1 MGKFIIAV
9 IVVAA
14 IFYAFHAGYV
24 GRWLGSVADSGMDSV
39 KSTQRDATK
48 LRPADAP
55 EAEKK

>member
-14 IFYAFHAGYV
+14 IFYAFQAGWI
-24 GRWLGSVADSGMDSV
+24 GKWLGAVTDSGIDSV
-39 KSTQRDATK
+39 RSTQREATK
-48 LRPADAP
+48 VSPVDAP

>member
-24 GRWLGSVADSGMDSV
+24 GRWLGSMTDSGIDSV
-39 KSTQRDATK
+39 RSTQRDATK
-48 LRPADAP
+48 LRPVDQP

>member
-14 IFYAFHAGYV
+14 IFYAFHAGWGAKWFGAAV
-24 GRWLGSVADSGMDSV
+24 DSGIDSV
-39 KSTQRDATK
+39 KSTQREATK
-48 LRPADAP
+48 LRPVDAP

>member
-14 IFYAFHAGYV
+14 IIYAFNAGW
-24 GRWLGSVADSGMDSV
+24 GSKWFGSVVDSGIDSV

-48 LRPADAP
+48 QRPMDAP

>member
-14 IFYAFHAGYV
+14 IFYAFQAGWI
-24 GRWLGSVADSGMDSV
+24 GKWLGTAADAGIDSV

-48 LRPADAP
+48 LRPVDAP